1 MCAGCQ
7 KPGISRGIWFFMS
20 KLYILLC
27 HFNATKAHRM
37 LKRDGERGK
46 GRVKERTS
54 AATCK
59 LNSHPTW
66 PLHPPRVLHL
76 MSGHKSATVWSQDN
90 RDSVV

>member
-66 PLHPPRVLHL
+66 PLHPQGCFILCQAINQQQFGARTT
-76 MSGHKSATVWSQDN
+76 GIQ
-90 RDSVV
+90 